1 MQNQPGFITEGNDP
15 SRDGWLRSDPDVFR
29 PKWVNVTGVA
39 AVPSKLSHQLHI
51 PRLPRPARLGLR
63 SLPTRM
69 GFGSAVSLP
78 CHRAQSADGNG
89 VAPALVNG
97 WQRRAVR
104 EGLVATLLTSLLTSA
119 VLASPESFRQS
130 PAVTWRQFTTPA
142 LALGQLP
149 DRGVLLDCP

>member
-1 MQNQPGFITEGNDP
+1 M
-15 SRDGWLRSDPDVFR
+15 
-29 PKWVNVTGVA
+29 
-39 AVPSKLSHQLHI
+39 PSKLSRPLHI
-51 PRLPRPARLGLR
+51 PRRPRSAGLGLR
-63 SLPTRM
+63 SFPSRM
-69 GFGSAVSLP
+69 GFGMAVSLP
-78 CHRAQSADGNG
+78 CHRAESTSGTG
-89 VAPALVNG
+89 VEPELASR

-130 PAVTWRQFTTPA
+130 PSVTWRQLTTPA